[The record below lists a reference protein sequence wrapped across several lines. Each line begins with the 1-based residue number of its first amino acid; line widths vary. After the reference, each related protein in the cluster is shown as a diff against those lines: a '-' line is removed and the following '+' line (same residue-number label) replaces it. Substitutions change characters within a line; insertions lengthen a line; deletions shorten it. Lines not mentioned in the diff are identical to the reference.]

1 MALMGI
7 DLHANSFYVVR
18 ARPYK
23 GKIIRTEKKYGLDD
37 QSLELF
43 RKSLG
48 KDDYVLIEIST
59 NSFWFRDLIQPYVKE
74 CYILNINAVKYSG
87 NKTDKIDA
95 RRLLDILS
103 YYVYIKGIDELP
115 TVYVPRPEVRELR
128 SLLATYKLNKKIQ
141 TQLKNRIHSL
151 LKQQGV
157 VISKEK
163 LFTKSGW
170 KAAMDLIK
178 TDLHVHIDI
187 LYAQLTEAN
196 KMTQKVRDMIIS
208 LGLQTFPK
216 EIDLLLS
223 IPGFG
228 VLTSIVLLSDIDT
241 VSRFQN
247 AKKFCAYL
255 RTAPRIKESNA
266 TTYLGRVTKQS
277 RSMTCSIL
285 TQSVLHFKTAGPHLS
300 SFYIRVRQGK
310 SAGKSRIAL
319 IRKMLVAAYFMLK
332 RHERFRWVDK
342 RLYDLKKTKTASELK
357 KARARCEQYRKES
370 QEAA

>member
-1 MALMGI
+1 MGI
-7 DLHANSFYVVR
+7 DLHSDSFYVVQ
-18 ARPYK
+18 ARSHK
-23 GKIIRTEKKYGLDD
+23 GKFIRTEKKYGLDE
-37 QSLELF
+37 QSLTLF
-43 RKSLG
+43 KKSLG
-48 KDDYVLIEIST
+48 KDDYLLIEIST
-59 NSFWFRDLIQPYVKE
+59 NSFWFRDQIRSYVKE
-74 CYILNINAVKYSG
+74 CYILDINAVKYSG

-103 YYVYIKGIDELP
+103 YYVYVKGIDELP

-128 SLLATYKLNKKIQ
+128 SLLSTYKLCKKIE

-151 LKQQGV
+151 LKQKGV
-157 VISKEK
+157 VITKKK

-170 KAAMDLIK
+170 KVTIETIPIELR
-178 TDLHVHIDI
+178 VHIGV
-187 LYAQLTEAN
+187 LYVQLSEAK
-196 KMTQKVRDMIIS
+196 KMTQKVKDMIIT
-208 LGLQTFPK
+208 LGVETFTE

-241 VSRFQN
+241 VSRFRN

-266 TTYLGRVTKQS
+266 TSYLGRVTKQS

-285 TQSVLHFKTAGPHLS
+285 TQSVLHFKTAGPHFS
-300 SFYIRVRQGK
+300 AFYVRIRQGK

-332 RHERFRWVDK
+332 RHERFRWVNSD
-342 RLYDLKKTKTASELK
+342 LYELKKTKANSELRR
-357 KARARCEQYRKES
+357 ARARCEEYQNEA

>member
-1 MALMGI
+1 MVIMGI
-7 DLHANSFYVVR
+7 DLHSDSFYVAR

-23 GKIIRTEKKYGLDD
+23 GGIIRTEKKYGLDEK
-37 QSLELF
+37 SLELF
-43 RKSLG
+43 KDSLS
-48 KDDYVLIEIST
+48 KDDYILIEIST
-59 NSFWFRDLIQPYVKE
+59 NSFWFRDQVQPYVKE
-74 CYILNINAVKYSG
+74 CYILDLNAVKYSG

-103 YYVYIKGIDELP
+103 YHVYIKGIDELP

-128 SLLATYKLNKKIQ
+128 SLLTTYKLSKKIE

-151 LKQQGV
+151 LKQKGV
-157 VISKEK
+157 VITKKK
-163 LFTKSGW
+163 LFSKSGW
-170 KAAMDLIK
+170 KATIEEIPTELS
-178 TDLHVHIDI
+178 VHISV
-187 LYAQLTEAN
+187 LYLQLTEAK
-196 KMTQKVRDMIIS
+196 KMTQKVRDMITS
-208 LGLQTFPK
+208 LGVKTFAE

-228 VLTSIVLLSDIDT
+228 VLTSIVLLSDIDM

-285 TQSVLHFKTAGPHLS
+285 TQSVLHFKKAGPHFTD
-300 SFYIRVRQGK
+300 FYERIRQGK

-332 RHERFRWVDK
+332 RHERFRWVND
-342 RLYDLKKTKTASELK
+342 RLYDLKKTNIASEFK
-357 KARARCEQYRKES
+357 KARSRCEEYQKES